1 MGFQLQTKD
10 FIRYFQEARE
20 VIAAQRDYVTELD
33 STTGDGDHW
42 VNVNM
47 GFEKITALSKELEDM
62 TLADMFKKVGMT
74 MYSAVGGSS
83 GALYGSGYMA
93 AGRACAGKAVL
104 DVHGLYEVYDAML
117 QEIMKRGKTE
127 PGQKTMIV
135 ALYPALRAYR
145 EGLDAG
151 RRDEEIIQDF
161 MEGAANGAKRTKEME
176 AVKGRASYR
185 SDKGVGH
192 LDPGAVTMAMQLE
205 CMGNMILNTLKQKT
219 GGDTYDEENTIL
231 CTR

>member
-1 MGFQLQTKD
+1 MGFQIDTKD
-10 FIRYFQEARE
+10 FIAYFEQTKK

-42 VNVNM
+42 VNINM
-47 GFEKITALSKELEDM
+47 GFEKITALSQELETMD
-62 TLADMFKKVGMT
+62 LAAMFKKVGMT

-93 AGRACAGKAVL
+93 ASRYCTGKDYL
-104 DVHGLYEVYDAML
+104 DVHSLYEMYEAML

-127 PGQKTMIV
+127 PGQKTM
-135 ALYPALRAYR
+135 
-145 EGLDAG
+145 LDALSQALLAYKAALDAQA
-151 RRDEEIIQDF
+151 DEKEVIKSFI
-161 MEGAANGAKRTKEME
+161 EGARQGAESTRDME

-185 SDKGVGH
+185 TDKGVGH

-205 CMGNMILNTLKQKT
+205 SMGTIILEKLK
-219 GGDTYDEENTIL
+219 
-231 CTR
+231 